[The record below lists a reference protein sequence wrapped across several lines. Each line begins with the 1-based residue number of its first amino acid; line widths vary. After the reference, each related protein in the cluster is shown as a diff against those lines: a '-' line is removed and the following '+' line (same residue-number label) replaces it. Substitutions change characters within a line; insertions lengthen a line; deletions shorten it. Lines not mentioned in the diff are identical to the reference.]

1 MTTATSSHD
10 PSAAETTLPLPASP
24 LPPVE
29 RRAALPA
36 GFVAGGATA
45 GIKRSGRP
53 DIAIV
58 ATVVGPAGREAA
70 AAAAVFTP
78 NAFAAAP
85 IVVSRANL
93 RATAPEGAG
102 SFGWAAGIVSTS
114 GCANAATGPAGTE
127 DQVRVVEALATAL
140 GVPAART
147 LAMSTGI
154 IGPRLPLDR
163 ALPGIARLADGGLA
177 ATDDGFAAAA
187 EALRTTD
194 SRAKAAT
201 TSIELPGRDGRPSPV
216 RVSGIAKGVGMIHPR
231 MATMLA
237 IILTDADVE
246 PAVLAG
252 LLRPAAART
261 WDQL

>member
-1 MTTATSSHD
+1 MTTATSHHD
-10 PSAAETTLPLPASP
+10 PSAADAADVALPLPASP

-29 RRAALPA
+29 RRATLPA

-58 ATVVGPAGREAA
+58 ATAAGPARREAA
-70 AAAAVFTP
+70 AVAAVFTP

-85 IVVSRANL
+85 IVVSRSNL
-93 RATAPEGAG
+93 RATAPDGG
-102 SFGWAAGIVSTS
+102 GGYGWAAGVVSTS
-114 GCANAATGPAGTE
+114 GCANAATGSAGTE
-127 DQVRVVEALATAL
+127 DQLLVVEALAGAL
-140 GVPAART
+140 GVPVART

-154 IGPRLPLDR
+154 IGTRLPLDR
-163 ALPGIARLADGGLA
+163 AIPGITSLANGGLT
-177 ATDDGFAAAA
+177 ATDDGLAAAA

-201 TSIELPGRDGRPSPV
+201 TSIELPGPDGRPVPV

-237 IILTDADVE
+237 IVLTDA
-246 PAVLAG
+246 AWL
-252 LLRPAAART
+252 AAAR
-261 WDQL
+261 